1 MPYKI
6 KGKCIYKK
14 HANGQLGKRVGCT
27 KGDVD
32 KYMAALQA
40 NVKENFKFGT
50 VFEIEILS
58 RLKNHLK

>member
-6 KGKCIYKK
+6 KGKCIYKQNP
-14 HANGQLGKRVGCT
+14 NGSLGKRVGCT

-40 NVKENFKFGT
+40 NVKENFNMRTEFDLMVLT
-50 VFEIEILS
+50 A
-58 RLKNHLK
+58 LKNKLK